1 MKNTKYFW
9 LFTLIISGCLVSCK
23 DQPEK
28 IEEASAFIEVT
39 AEQFQGDS
47 MQLGEMQSINFESVV
62 KCNGIVIAPAN
73 GQAEV
78 NSPVSGMIK
87 RILCSTGQPVALNT
101 ALVEI
106 TGNEIIDLQR
116 EFAEAS
122 AKHKRLKSEF
132 ERARA
137 LFADKIMTEKEWV
150 VAESE
155 YKTSLAIYKSLKLK
169 VEALGF
175 SVSKIEN
182 GDFYTSYFVKAPVKG
197 TIQQLNVHPG
207 SFVDPQVSLMQII
220 DKQSF
225 QLKLSVFGKDISNLK
240 TGQAVRYKSVDESQY
255 KTAKLQTIGIAVNE
269 DSKTIDCFAAISEQ
283 DKFNAVVNAFVESE
297 IVTGSEWVNAL
308 PENAIIKTPEGNM
321 VLILEKQLKN
331 NYFFRKEKV
340 LTGRQSKGFVE
351 IKGEKINGKILTGN
365 AYNISI

>member
-1 MKNTKYFW
+1 MKNTTYYL
-9 LFTLIISGCLVSCK
+9 LFTFIISGCLGSCK

-28 IEEASAFIEVT
+28 IEEEPTFIEVT
-39 AEQFQGDS
+39 TKQFQGDS

-62 KCNGIVIAPAN
+62 KCNGTIIAPAN

-78 NSPVSGMIK
+78 NSPVAGMVK
-87 RILCSTGQPVALNT
+87 RIMCSAGQMVALNSS
-101 ALVEI
+101 LIEI

-122 AKHKRLKSEF
+122 AKHKRLKSEY
-132 ERARA
+132 ERSQA
-137 LFADKIMTEKEWV
+137 LYTDKILTEKEWV

-182 GDFYTSYFVKAPVKG
+182 GDFYTSYYIKAPVKG
-197 TIQQLNVHPG
+197 TIQQMNIHPG
-207 SFVDPQVSLMQII
+207 SFIDPHVSLMQII

-225 QLKLSVFGKDISNLK
+225 QLRLSVFGKDISKLK
-240 TGQAVRYKSVDESQY
+240 NGQAVRYKSVDESQN

-269 DSKTIDCFAAISEQ
+269 DSKTIDCLASIS
-283 DKFNAVVNAFVESE
+283 DKDKYSAVVNSFVESE
-297 IVTGSEWVNAL
+297 IVTGSELVNAL
-308 PENAIIKTPEGNM
+308 PVDAIIKTADGNM
-321 VLILEKQLKN
+321 VLILEKQTQDT
-331 NYFFRKEKV
+331 YFFRKEKV
-340 LTGRQSKGFVE
+340 LTGRQNNGFVE
-351 IKGEKINGKILTGN
+351 IKGEMINGKVLTGN
-365 AYNISI
+365 AYNIAL